1 MPINDLYRPTIL
13 LQMMCKGW
21 EERRRVGAKEYVIFS
36 HNFHKSA
43 NSKSAK
49 DTLIVCPSR
58 AYTGVILNKTGSNT
72 KYLKLRPRF
81 RFPTDIMKKI
91 L

>member
-13 LQMMCKGW
+13 LQMMCKGV

-43 NSKSAK
+43 NSKRAK
-49 DTLIVCPSR
+49 DATTVCSS
-58 AYTGVILNKTGSNT
+58 GV
-72 KYLKLRPRF
+72 F
-81 RFPTDIMKKI
+81 D
-91 L
+91 

>member
-13 LQMMCKGW
+13 LQMLCKGV
-21 EERRRVGAKEYVIFS
+21 EERRRVGANKYVIFS

-49 DTLIVCPSR
+49 DATTVCPSR
-58 AYTGVILNKTGSNT
+58 AYPVVILYKSRIVSQN
-72 KYLKLRPRF
+72 
-81 RFPTDIMKKI
+81 I
-91 L
+91 

>member
-1 MPINDLYRPTIL
+1 MPINDLCRPTIL
-13 LQMMCKGW
+13 LQMMCKGVK
-21 EERRRVGAKEYVIFS
+21 ERRRVGANNHVIFS

-58 AYTGVILNKTGSNT
+58 AYTGGNSKQN
-72 KYLKLRPRF
+72 R
-81 RFPTDIMKKI
+81 
-91 L
+91 

>member
-49 DTLIVCPSR
+49 DATTVCPSR
-58 AYTGVILNKTGSNT
+58 AYPVVILYKS
-72 KYLKLRPRF
+72 R
-81 RFPTDIMKKI
+81 IVSQKI
-91 L
+91 

>member
-13 LQMMCKGW
+13 LQMMCKGV

-36 HNFHKSA
+36 HYFYKSA

-49 DTLIVCPSR
+49 TPL
-58 AYTGVILNKTGSNT
+58 
-72 KYLKLRPRF
+72 
-81 RFPTDIMKKI
+81 
-91 L
+91 

>member
-13 LQMMCKGW
+13 LQMMCKGV
-21 EERRRVGAKEYVIFS
+21 EERRCVGAKKYVIFS

-43 NSKSAK
+43 ISKSAK

-58 AYTGVILNKTGSNT
+58 AYSVVIL
-72 KYLKLRPRF
+72 YKLR
-81 RFPTDIMKKI
+81 IVSQNI
-91 L
+91 

>member
-21 EERRRVGAKEYVIFS
+21 EERRRVGANKYVIFS

-49 DTLIVCPSR
+49 DATTVCSS
-58 AYTGVILNKTGSNT
+58 GV
-72 KYLKLRPRF
+72 F
-81 RFPTDIMKKI
+81 D
-91 L
+91 

>member
-43 NSKSAK
+43 NSKRAK
-49 DTLIVCPSR
+49 GGCV
-58 AYTGVILNKTGSNT
+58 VIEVYGAASLFWR
-72 KYLKLRPRF
+72 L
-81 RFPTDIMKKI
+81 
-91 L
+91 

>member
-43 NSKSAK
+43 NSKSERHPYSVR
-49 DTLIVCPSR
+49 I
-58 AYTGVILNKTGSNT
+58 TGLFGGNS
-72 KYLKLRPRF
+72 L
-81 RFPTDIMKKI
+81 
-91 L
+91 